1 MFTLAL
7 SHRSSSAIPASG
19 SVTSAIFMAARRV
32 ARWTKIRSGRRLLH
46 AMDDNM
52 LSDIGISRSE
62 IDSATEYGRGY
73 RLGPNYR
80 L

>member
-1 MFTLAL
+1 
-7 SHRSSSAIPASG
+7 
-19 SVTSAIFMAARRV
+19 MAARRV
-32 ARWTKIRSGRRLLH
+32 ARWTKIRSDRRLLH

-73 RLGPNYR
+73 QLGPSYR

>member
-1 MFTLAL
+1 MSTLAP
-7 SHRSSSAIPASG
+7 SHRSSSAILASG
-19 SVTSAIFMAARRV
+19 SVSAIFMAARRV
-32 ARWTKIRSGRRLLH
+32 ARWTKIRSDRRLLQ

-73 RLGPNYR
+73 RLGVN
-80 L
+80 